1 MKTANLISALVADL
15 AISSMRLKRTFA
27 LALVMGSGL
36 AAATFFLW
44 IGFRPD
50 IAQALETVRFPF
62 KFVVTLSL
70 AATATEF
77 LIRLAQPGVSPGLWR
92 CVWLVAPLLLVFAVV
107 TELAVMPAATW
118 WPRLVGSNARACL
131 TLIPLL
137 SIGPL
142 ACTLL
147 ALRHGAPTHP
157 GLAGAVAGLVASGI
171 AATLYASNCTDD
183 SPLFVA
189 TWYSFAIGIVVLA
202 GYVAGTRCLSW

>member
-15 AISSMRLKRTFA
+15 AISSMHLRRTFA
-27 LALVMGSGL
+27 LALVMGSVL

-70 AATATEF
+70 AATATGF
-77 LIRLAQPGVSPGLWR
+77 LIRLARPGVSPGLWR
-92 CVWLVAPLLLVFAVV
+92 CALLVAPLLLAFAVV

-147 ALRHGAPTHP
+147 ALRHGAPTRP

-171 AATLYASNCTDD
+171 VATLYASNCTDD
-183 SPLFVA
+183 SPLFVV

-202 GYVAGTRCLSW
+202 GYVVGTRCLRW

>member
-1 MKTANLISALVADL
+1 MMTDDLITALVADL
-15 AISSMRLKRTFA
+15 AISSVRFQRSFA
-27 LALVMGSGL
+27 LALAMGSVL
-36 AAATFFLW
+36 AAAAFFLW

-50 IAQALETVRFPF
+50 IAQALETVRFLF

-77 LIRLAQPGVSPGLWR
+77 LVRLARPGVSPGLWR
-92 CVWLVAPLLLVFAVV
+92 WAWLVAPLLLAFAVV
-107 TELAVMPAATW
+107 TELAVMPTATW

-142 ACTLL
+142 ACIFL
-147 ALRHGAPTHP
+147 ALRQGAPTQP
-157 GLAGAVAGLVASGI
+157 GFAGAVAGLVASGI
-171 AATLYASNCTDD
+171 AATLYASHCTDD

-189 TWYSFAIGIVVLA
+189 TWYPLAIGIVVLA
-202 GYVAGTRCLSW
+202 GYVAGPRYLRW

>member
-1 MKTANLISALVADL
+1 MITDDLITVLVADL
-15 AISSMRLKRTFA
+15 AISSVRLQRTFA
-27 LALVMGSGL
+27 LALAMGAVL
-36 AAATFFLW
+36 AAAAFFLW

-50 IAQALETVRFPF
+50 IAQALETVRFLF

-70 AATATEF
+70 AATATGF
-77 LIRLAQPGVSPGLWR
+77 LVRLARPGVSPGLWR
-92 CVWLVAPLLLVFAVV
+92 YAWLVAPLLLAFAVV

-147 ALRHGAPTHP
+147 ALRRGAPTRP
-157 GLAGAVAGLVASGI
+157 GLAGAVAGLSRAVSRRRSMRRIVPTTARSSWPPGIRSRSASSFWRAMVPAH
-171 AATLYASNCTDD
+171 AA
-183 SPLFVA
+183 
-189 TWYSFAIGIVVLA
+189 
-202 GYVAGTRCLSW
+202 